1 MKRFLVLILLVVPA
15 ALEAQART
23 SISAFMAADPVV
35 PGDPLLVGFTY
46 AKERGPFVLRFGAGF
61 DVSSPPEPAGDSG
74 APPPTSGIWSTD
86 ADALLYLGNPA
97 GNATLIP
104 YAVGGIG
111 TRGLQADGGLGMALN
126 YSYGGGFRSPLGGG
140 LSIEGEAR
148 YRENLV
154 ELAPGA
160 LPVTESGLELR
171 VGMTLGFGGA
181 RRLAP
186 NAPSAPATIPAGVP
200 RSVPAG
206 IFTSSTSTA
215 RVAAATLSTA
225 ERYIG
230 VPYLWGGNTPESG
243 FDCSGFI
250 RYVFIQH
257 GIDLPRVSRDQART
271 GSAVPLRV
279 EYFQPGDLI
288 AFASDGR
295 TIDHIAIYAGN
306 GRIIHSSSSGH
317 GVRYDDLFSSRGSWY
332 VEHMVAARRVID
344 SGVMLGG

>member
-1 MKRFLVLILLVVPA
+1 MKRLLVLILLLVPT
-15 ALEAQART
+15 ALNAQARR
-23 SISAFMAADPVV
+23 SISAYMATDALV

-46 AKERGPFVLRFGAGF
+46 AKEGGPFVIRLGAGF
-61 DVSSPPEPAGDSG
+61 DISAPPEPAGDSG

-86 ADALLYLGNPA
+86 ADALLYLGNP
-97 GNATLIP
+97 TSSQSVIP
-104 YAVGGIG
+104 YVVGGLG
-111 TRGLQADGGLGMALN
+111 TRGLQANGGVGMTLN

-160 LPVTESGLELR
+160 GPVTESGLELR
-171 VGMTLGFGGA
+171 VGMTLGFGGG
-181 RRLAP
+181 RRAVP
-186 NAPSAPATIPAGVP
+186 NAPTAPATIPGSIP
-200 RSVPAG
+200 RSVPGG
-206 IFTSSTSTA
+206 ILTSSASSA

-230 VPYLWGGNTPESG
+230 VPYLWGGNTPQTG

-250 RYVFIQH
+250 RYVFAQH

-271 GSAVPLRV
+271 GSAVPLSV
-279 EYFQPGDLI
+279 QHFQPGDLI

-295 TIDHIAIYAGN
+295 TVDHIAIYAGN
-306 GRIIHSSSSGH
+306 GRIIHSSSSGK
-317 GVRYDDLFSSRGSWY
+317 GVRYDDLFSSRGQWY
-332 VEHMVAARRVID
+332 LDHMVAARRVID
-344 SGVMLGG
+344 SGVRFGG